1 MNDKPKTCH
10 DCGVSEG
17 GLHIPGCDMERC
29 PFCGGQLI
37 SCNCIYEKFYGGTY
51 EPMKWDS
58 ENDCL
63 AQGHPT
69 NGLPEEVYYNG
80 PPDDVMDKWETL
92 LEAKGRIPTSGI
104 PCCVLTV
111 ASCGRTSFM
120 SRTRNG
126 STTSSRTGGT
136 KSSVVHA
143 MTTSRSPSTMQRRG
157 GRNEPLA
164 KNQTTTQTGVQPVA
178 SAVGAP
184 VCQETENKET
194 R

>member
-92 LEAKGRIPTSGI
+92 LEAKGRIPYIRYPVLCAYCGI
-104 PCCVLTV
+104 LWPDFFHVSDAEWQHYIQPDRRDKVICRPCYDYIK
-111 ASCGRTSFM
+111 
-120 SRTRNG
+120 
-126 STTSSRTGGT
+126 
-136 KSSVVHA
+136 KSIDDA
-143 MTTSRSPSTMQRRG
+143 AERR
-157 GRNEPLA
+157 
-164 KNQTTTQTGVQPVA
+164 
-178 SAVGAP
+178 
-184 VCQETENKET
+184 KE
-194 R
+194 